1 MRYLYHKEPPGGKRI
16 SSRRNGLR
24 SHGLSFEW
32 TRREETLKKVSEL
45 DGIYVIR
52 TSEPGGLLPA
62 EDTVRK
68 YKS

>member
-1 MRYLYHKEPPGGKRI
+1 MSITKSLPAASEFQPG
-16 SSRRNGLR
+16 RRNGLR

-62 EDTVRK
+62 EDKKIQELV
-68 YKS
+68 